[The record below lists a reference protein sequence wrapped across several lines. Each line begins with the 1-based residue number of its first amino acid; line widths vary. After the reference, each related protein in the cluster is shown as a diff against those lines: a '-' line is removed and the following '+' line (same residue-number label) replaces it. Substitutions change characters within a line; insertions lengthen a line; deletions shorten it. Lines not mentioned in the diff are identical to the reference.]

1 MLHRRYIRYFI
12 KKSLAF
18 QHPARGARG
27 RWLRSK
33 MDTILYASPA
43 STQQALRDA
52 RQELQLDNNI
62 SWGDAVESS
71 GLLARSGSR
80 RLQVRRSSGRG
91 RTPAGSLEYC
101 TPLVPRAPGPRPAQT
116 QYAEVSR
123 LVYAGER
130 SGARTKSKVA
140 KSGCAAAVPCAM
152 SDERWMGTASR
163 LRGRDAIARADAGPR
178 ATRAIAAR
186 SPVVEHGHER
196 R

>member
-1 MLHRRYIRYFI
+1 LPHAVVVLQPMCDQSVHSTGSVPIGATLTNLSTLH
-12 KKSLAF
+12 
-18 QHPARGARG
+18 
-27 RWLRSK
+27 
-33 MDTILYASPA
+33 T
-43 STQQALRDA
+43 
-52 RQELQLDNNI
+52 
-62 SWGDAVESS
+62 
-71 GLLARSGSR
+71 R
-80 RLQVRRSSGRG
+80 RLQVRRSSG

-186 SPVVEHGHER
+186 SPVVDHGHER